1 MFQRGGIM
9 NFELTKEYLDELR
22 DRIENKDE
30 SGAHK
35 MIEDLHPADIAEIY
49 DELNIEEARFLHI
62 MLGPDKA
69 ADVLIEL
76 EEDDRKRFLEVLPG
90 DVIAKQLI
98 DKLDSDDAADVLG
111 ELSEEKRDEVLSSVE
126 NMKQAGDIA
135 DLLTYDE
142 NSAGGLMA
150 KELITV
156 NENWN
161 ITTCLKELRKQAEDI
176 EAIYYVYV
184 VDDDNKLK
192 GTLSLKKLL
201 TSPSTASIKDILNTD
216 VISVRTDTD
225 SEEVANIMD
234 KYDLVA
240 LPVIDSLGRLVG
252 RITID
257 DVVDVIREEA
267 GRDYQMVSGITE
279 KVEASDNAFQ
289 LTRARIPWLFIGLLG
304 GIFGAIVIGFYEEDL
319 HIYPEMAF
327 FIPLIAAMG
336 GNVGVQSS
344 SIIVQSLAYDS
355 LGVESI
361 GRKLLKELAVASING
376 ITLSSVIF
384 LYNLF
389 FTENFALTITVS
401 TALFAVIIFAS
412 IFGTFVPLL
421 MNKFKI
427 DPALATGPFIT
438 TVNDIMGLFIYLMIG
453 RFFYGLL

>member
-1 MFQRGGIM
+1 MK
-9 NFELTKEYLDELR
+9 FELTKEFVDELR
-22 DRIENKDE
+22 ERIESEDDK
-30 SGAHK
+30 GAFK

-62 MLGPDKA
+62 MLSGEKA

-76 EEDDRKRFLEVLPG
+76 EQDDRERFLEVLPG
-90 DVIAKQLI
+90 DVIARQFI

-111 ELSEEKRDEVLSSVE
+111 ELSEEKREEVLTYVE
-126 NMKQAGDIA
+126 NLEQAGAIV
-135 DLLTYDE
+135 DLLNYDE

-150 KELITV
+150 KELISV

-161 ITTCLKELRKQAEDI
+161 ITTCLKEMRRQAADI
-176 EAIYYVYV
+176 NEIYYVYV
-184 VDDDNKLK
+184 VDDDDKLK

-201 TSPSTASIKDILNTD
+201 LTPSTARIRDIMNQD
-216 VISVRTDTD
+216 VISVKTETP

-240 LPVIDSLGRLVG
+240 LPVIDPLNRLVG

-267 GRDYQMVSGITE
+267 GRDYQLVSGITE
-279 KVEASDNAFQ
+279 HVEASDNAFQ

-304 GIFGAIVIGFYEEDL
+304 GILGAVVIGLYEEDL
-319 HIYPEMAF
+319 GIYPEMAF

-344 SIIVQSLAYDS
+344 SIIVQSLAYRS

-361 GRKLLKELAVASING
+361 GKKLLKELSVASING
-376 ITLSSVIF
+376 LILSAIIF
-384 LYNLF
+384 TYNLF
-389 FTENFALTITVS
+389 FTESFALTLTVS
-401 TALFAVIIFAS
+401 TALFGVIIFAS

-421 MNKFKI
+421 LERFKI

-453 RFFYGLL
+453 RTFYAMF

>member
-1 MFQRGGIM
+1 MK
-9 NFELTKEYLDELR
+9 FELTKEFLEELR
-22 DRIENKDE
+22 ERIANEDDQ
-30 SGAHK
+30 GAFK

-62 MLGPDKA
+62 MLSGEKA

-76 EEDDRKRFLEVLPG
+76 EQDDRERFLEVLPG
-90 DVIAKQLI
+90 DVIAKQFI

-111 ELSEEKRDEVLSSVE
+111 ELSEEKREEVLAYVE
-126 NMKQAGDIA
+126 NLEQAGDIV
-135 DLLTYDE
+135 DLLNYDE

-150 KELITV
+150 KELISV

-161 ITTCLKELRKQAEDI
+161 ITTCLKEMRRQAADVNE
-176 EAIYYVYV
+176 IYYVYV
-184 VDDDNKLK
+184 VDDDNKLE

-201 TSPSTASIKDILNTD
+201 LTPSTAKIKDIMNVD
-216 VISVRTDTD
+216 VISVKTETP

-240 LPVIDSLGRLVG
+240 LPVIDPLGRLVG

-267 GRDYQMVSGITE
+267 GRDYQLVSGITE
-279 KVEASDNAFQ
+279 NVEASDNAFQ

-304 GIFGAIVIGFYEEDL
+304 GILGAVVIGLYEKDL
-319 HIYPEMAF
+319 GIYPEMAF

-344 SIIVQSLAYDS
+344 SIIVQSLAYRS
-355 LGVESI
+355 LGVEGI
-361 GRKLLKELAVASING
+361 GRKLLKELSVASING
-376 ITLSSVIF
+376 VILSAIIF
-384 LYNLF
+384 VYNF
-389 FTENFALTITVS
+389 FTNDSFALTLTVS
-401 TALFAVIIFAS
+401 TALFGVIIFAS

-421 MNKFKI
+421 LERFKI

-453 RFFYGLL
+453 RTFYAIF

>member
-1 MFQRGGIM
+1 MK
-9 NFELTKEYLDELR
+9 FELTKEFLDELR
-22 DRIENKDE
+22 ERIEGEDDK
-30 SGAHK
+30 GAYK

-62 MLGPDKA
+62 MLSGEKA

-76 EEDDRKRFLEVLPG
+76 EQDDRERFLEVLPG
-90 DVIAKQLI
+90 DVIARQFI

-111 ELSEEKRDEVLSSVE
+111 ELSEEKREEVLTYVE
-126 NMKQAGDIA
+126 NLEQAGAIV
-135 DLLTYDE
+135 DLLSYDE

-150 KELITV
+150 KELISV

-161 ITTCLKELRKQAEDI
+161 ITTCLKEMRRQAADI
-176 EAIYYVYV
+176 NEIYYVYV
-184 VDDDNKLK
+184 VDDDDKLK

-201 TSPSTASIKDILNTD
+201 LTPSTARIRDIMNQD
-216 VISVRTDTD
+216 VISVKTETP

-240 LPVIDSLGRLVG
+240 LPVIDPLNRLVG

-267 GRDYQMVSGITE
+267 GRDYQLVSGITE
-279 KVEASDNAFQ
+279 HVEASDNAFQ

-304 GIFGAIVIGFYEEDL
+304 GILGAVVIGLYEEDL
-319 HIYPEMAF
+319 GIYPEMAF

-344 SIIVQSLAYDS
+344 SIIVQSLAYRS

-361 GRKLLKELAVASING
+361 GKKLLKELSVASING
-376 ITLSSVIF
+376 LILSAIIF
-384 LYNLF
+384 TYNLF
-389 FTENFALTITVS
+389 FTESFALTLTVS
-401 TALFAVIIFAS
+401 TALFGVIIFAS

-421 MNKFKI
+421 LERFKI

-453 RFFYGLL
+453 RTFYAMF

>member
-1 MFQRGGIM
+1 M
-9 NFELTKEYLDELR
+9 NFELTKEFLDELR
-22 DRIENKDE
+22 ERIDNKDE
-30 SGAHK
+30 TSAYK

-49 DELNIEEARFLHI
+49 DELNIQEARFLHI
-62 MLGPDKA
+62 MLDGEKA

-76 EEDDRKRFLEVLPG
+76 EQDDRRRFLEVLPG
-90 DVIAKQLI
+90 DVIAKQFI

-111 ELSEEKRDEVLSSVE
+111 ELSKEKREEVLSSVE

-135 DLLTYDE
+135 DLLSYDE

-176 EAIYYVYV
+176 EEIYYVYV

-201 TSPSTASIKDILNTD
+201 LSPSTTSIKDILNTD
-216 VISVRTDTD
+216 VISVKTDTD

-240 LPVIDSLGRLVG
+240 LPVVDSLDRLVG

-267 GRDYQMVSGITE
+267 GRDYQMVSGISE
-279 KVEASDNAFQ
+279 KVEASDTAFQ

-304 GIFGAIVIGFYEEDL
+304 GIFGAIVIGFYENDL

-361 GRKLLKELAVASING
+361 GRKLLKELGVASING
-376 ITLSSVIF
+376 IILSSVIF
-384 LYNLF
+384 LYNFF
-389 FTENFALTITVS
+389 FTESFALTITVS

-412 IFGTFVPLL
+412 IFGTFIPLL

-453 RFFYGLL
+453 RMFYGIL

>member
-1 MFQRGGIM
+1 MK
-9 NFELTKEYLDELR
+9 FELTKEFLEELR
-22 DRIENKDE
+22 ERIASEDDQ
-30 SGAHK
+30 GAFK

-62 MLGPDKA
+62 MLSGEKA

-76 EEDDRKRFLEVLPG
+76 EQDDRERFLEVLPG
-90 DVIAKQLI
+90 DVIAKQFI

-111 ELSEEKRDEVLSSVE
+111 ELSEEKREEVLAYVE
-126 NMKQAGDIA
+126 NLEQAGDIV
-135 DLLTYDE
+135 DLLNYDE

-150 KELITV
+150 KELISV

-161 ITTCLKELRKQAEDI
+161 ITTCLKEMRRQAADVNE
-176 EAIYYVYV
+176 IYYVYV
-184 VDDDNKLK
+184 VDDDNKLE

-201 TSPSTASIKDILNTD
+201 LTPSTAKIKDIMNVD
-216 VISVRTDTD
+216 VISVKTETP

-240 LPVIDSLGRLVG
+240 LPVIDPLGRLVG

-267 GRDYQMVSGITE
+267 GRDYQLVSGITE
-279 KVEASDNAFQ
+279 NVEASDNAFQ

-304 GIFGAIVIGFYEEDL
+304 GILGAVVIGLYEKDL
-319 HIYPEMAF
+319 GIYPEMAF

-344 SIIVQSLAYDS
+344 SIIVQSLAYRS
-355 LGVESI
+355 LGVEGI
-361 GRKLLKELAVASING
+361 GRKLLKELSVASING
-376 ITLSSVIF
+376 VILSAIIF
-384 LYNLF
+384 VYNF
-389 FTENFALTITVS
+389 FTNDSFALTLTVS
-401 TALFAVIIFAS
+401 TALFGVIIFAS

-421 MNKFKI
+421 LERFKI

-453 RFFYGLL
+453 RTFYAMF

>member
-1 MFQRGGIM
+1 
-9 NFELTKEYLDELR
+9 
-22 DRIENKDE
+22 
-30 SGAHK
+30 
-35 MIEDLHPADIAEIY
+35 
-49 DELNIEEARFLHI
+49 
-62 MLGPDKA
+62 MLGSDQA

-111 ELSEEKRDEVLSSVE
+111 ELSEQKREEVLSSVE

-135 DLLTYDE
+135 DLLSYDE

-184 VDDDNKLK
+184 VDDDHKLK

-201 TSPSTASIKDILNTD
+201 TSPSIASIKDILNTD
-216 VISVRTDTD
+216 VISVKTDTD

-304 GIFGAIVIGFYEEDL
+304 GIFGAVVISFYEQDL

-376 ITLSSVIF
+376 ITLSAVIF

-389 FTENFALTITVS
+389 FTDNFALTITVS

-453 RFFYGLL
+453 RFFYGIL

>member
-1 MFQRGGIM
+1 MK
-9 NFELTKEYLDELR
+9 FELTKEFLEELR
-22 DRIENKDE
+22 ERIENDDDQ
-30 SGAHK
+30 GAFK

-62 MLGPDKA
+62 MLSGEKA

-76 EEDDRKRFLEVLPG
+76 EQDDRERFLEVLPG
-90 DVIAKQLI
+90 DVIAKQFI

-111 ELSEEKRDEVLSSVE
+111 ELSEEKREEILTYVE
-126 NMKQAGDIA
+126 NLEQAGDIV
-135 DLLTYDE
+135 DLLNYDE
-142 NSAGGLMA
+142 HSAGGLMA
-150 KELITV
+150 KELISV

-161 ITTCLKELRKQAEDI
+161 ITTCLKEMRRQAADI
-176 EAIYYVYV
+176 NEIYYVYV

-201 TSPSTASIKDILNTD
+201 LTPSTARIRDIMNTD
-216 VISVRTDTD
+216 VISVKTETP

-240 LPVIDSLGRLVG
+240 LPVIDPLNRLVG

-267 GRDYQMVSGITE
+267 GRDYQLVSGITE
-279 KVEASDNAFQ
+279 NVEASDNAFQ

-304 GIFGAIVIGFYEEDL
+304 GILGAVVIGFYEKDL
-319 HIYPEMAF
+319 GIYPEMAF

-344 SIIVQSLAYDS
+344 SIIVQSLAYRS
-355 LGVESI
+355 LGVEGI

-376 ITLSSVIF
+376 VILSGIIF
-384 LYNLF
+384 IYNLF
-389 FTENFALTITVS
+389 TNDSFALTLTVS
-401 TALFAVIIFAS
+401 TALFGVIIFAS

-421 MNKFKI
+421 LERFKI

-453 RFFYGLL
+453 RTFYAMF

>member
-1 MFQRGGIM
+1 M
-9 NFELTKEYLDELR
+9 NFELTKEFLDELR
-22 DRIENKDE
+22 ERIENKDE
-30 SGAHK
+30 SGAYK
-35 MIEDLHPADIAEIY
+35 MIEDLHPADIADIY

-62 MLGPDKA
+62 MLDGEKA

-76 EEDDRKRFLEVLPG
+76 EEDDRRRFLEVLPG
-90 DVIAKQLI
+90 DVIAKQFI

-111 ELSEEKRDEVLSSVE
+111 ELSEDKREEVLSFLE

-135 DLLTYDE
+135 DLLSYDE

-150 KELITV
+150 KELISV

-184 VDDDNKLK
+184 IDDNSKLK

-201 TSPSTASIKDILNTD
+201 LSPSTASIKDILNTD
-216 VISVRTDTD
+216 VISVKTDTD

-240 LPVIDSLGRLVG
+240 LPVVDSLGRLVG

-279 KVEASDNAFQ
+279 KVEASDNAFE

-304 GIFGAIVIGFYEEDL
+304 GIFGAIVIGFYENDL

-361 GRKLLKELAVASING
+361 GKKLLKELGVASING
-376 ITLSSVIF
+376 IILSSVIF
-384 LYNLF
+384 LYNFF
-389 FTENFALTITVS
+389 FTDSFALTITVS

-412 IFGTFVPLL
+412 IFGTFIPLL

-453 RFFYGLL
+453 RMFYGIL

>member
-1 MFQRGGIM
+1 MT
-9 NFELTKEYLDELR
+9 FELTREFLDELR
-22 DRIENKDE
+22 ERIENKDE
-30 SGAHK
+30 SGAYK

-62 MLGPDKA
+62 MLDGEKA

-76 EEDDRKRFLEVLPG
+76 EQDDRERFLEVLPG
-90 DVIAKQLI
+90 DVIAKQFI

-111 ELSEEKRDEVLSSVE
+111 ELSEDKREEVLSYVE
-126 NMKQAGDIA
+126 NLDQAGDIV
-135 DLLTYDE
+135 DLLSYDE

-161 ITTCLKELRKQAEDI
+161 ITTCIKELRKQAEDI
-176 EAIYYVYV
+176 EEIYYVYV
-184 VDDDNKLK
+184 VDNDQKLK
-192 GTLSLKKLL
+192 GTLSLKKLIL
-201 TSPSTASIKDILNTD
+201 TPSTAKIKDIINTD
-216 VISVRTDTD
+216 VISVKTDTD

-240 LPVIDSLGRLVG
+240 LPVVDPLGRLAG

-267 GRDYQMVSGITE
+267 GRDYQLVSGITE

-304 GIFGAIVIGFYEEDL
+304 GIFGAVVIGLYEKDL
-319 HIYPEMAF
+319 GIYPEMAF

-355 LGVESI
+355 LGIEGI

-376 ITLSSVIF
+376 LILSSITF

-389 FTENFALTITVS
+389 FTESFALTLTVS
-401 TALFAVIIFAS
+401 TALFAVILFAS
-412 IFGTFVPLL
+412 FFGTFVPLL
-421 MNKFKI
+421 LNKFKI

-453 RFFYGLL
+453 RAFYAIF

>member
-1 MFQRGGIM
+1 M
-9 NFELTKEYLDELR
+9 NFELTKEFLDELR
-22 DRIENKDE
+22 ERIDNKDE
-30 SGAHK
+30 TSAYK

-49 DELNIEEARFLHI
+49 DELNIQEARFLHI
-62 MLGPDKA
+62 MLDGEKA

-76 EEDDRKRFLEVLPG
+76 EQDDRRRFLEVLPG
-90 DVIAKQLI
+90 DVIAKQFI

-111 ELSEEKRDEVLSSVE
+111 ELSKEKREEILSSVE

-135 DLLTYDE
+135 DLLSYDE

-176 EAIYYVYV
+176 EEIYYVYV

-201 TSPSTASIKDILNTD
+201 LSPSTTSIKDILNTD
-216 VISVRTDTD
+216 VISVKTDTD

-240 LPVIDSLGRLVG
+240 LPVVDSLDRLVG

-267 GRDYQMVSGITE
+267 GRDYQMVSGISE
-279 KVEASDNAFQ
+279 KVEASDTAFQ

-304 GIFGAIVIGFYEEDL
+304 GIFGAIVIGFYENDL

-361 GRKLLKELAVASING
+361 GRKLLKELGVASING
-376 ITLSSVIF
+376 IILSSVIF
-384 LYNLF
+384 LYNFF
-389 FTENFALTITVS
+389 FTESFALTITVS

-412 IFGTFVPLL
+412 IFGTFIPLL

-453 RFFYGLL
+453 RMFYGIL